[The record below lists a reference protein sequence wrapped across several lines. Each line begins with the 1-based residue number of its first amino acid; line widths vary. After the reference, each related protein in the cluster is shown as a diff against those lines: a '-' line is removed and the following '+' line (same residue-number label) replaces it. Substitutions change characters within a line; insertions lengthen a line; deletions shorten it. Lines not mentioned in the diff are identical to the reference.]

1 MILKTSSTSWKRELR
16 ETYLW
21 SLKRNRGMMALF
33 AALLFLAFP
42 VLLLFGLANA
52 NIRMDP
58 MTLEVYGVSAQYAS
72 VFGDMTGSAMTLSVP
87 TLCALFTLLFAVQ
100 LFRYMHMKRS
110 VDLFHSLPVRRSAML
125 LGRILA
131 GLTALYIPLALNV
144 GIASLIALCF
154 NIENKG
160 GQIGDLFVQM
170 LGLMLVLAAAFL
182 FCVLMAVCTGT
193 TLDMVLS
200 VIGVN
205 IAYPILVYSSV
216 YLVSC
221 LLPGFNMT
229 VNLDNTLLVALAP
242 FVGIFLHASDA
253 PTFFVWWA
261 ILAVFLLLSSVYLY
275 RRRKSESA
283 ENTFAFQIPKG
294 LIRFLITAVGG
305 FGLGFILFW
314 YNSSTANFLI
324 GLLLGSLA
332 AHVVVEAIYSR
343 GFSRMKRS
351 FAGYAVFLGAFIVF
365 YGVVATGAFGYVDRI
380 PAIEDI
386 ESVSFEDNT
395 YYQEFGSDHFD
406 IQGEQYENLASV
418 KPEICQVENVEK
430 VLEFHRSV
438 VEFQKQ
444 AGFPFRMSQG
454 GGIQYQIV
462 YHLKDGST
470 FQREYQWSPFNTP
483 NAEENSQRLQQLS
496 SDIVNSEEYKTSGNL
511 LFYLEPGDISQIE
524 IENYDE
530 QSDMAAKTY
539 RLNDAQKQALL
550 EALRQDTLD
559 LDITNREDFSGRVA
573 CLYLRCG
580 DENGLFQPAEGSKLK
595 NLVGDYTGKIQVS
608 ISPYTLTE
616 NQKDLAVVQLLEEQG
631 WTAEES

>member
-1 MILKTSSTSWKRELR
+1 MTSKTSSTSWKRELR

-21 SLKRNRGMMALF
+21 SLKQNRGMMALF

-52 NIRMDP
+52 NIRTDP
-58 MTLEVYGVSAQYAS
+58 MTLETYGVSAQYAS
-72 VFGDMTGSAMTLSVP
+72 AFGDIAGFAMTLSVP
-87 TLCALFTLLFAVQ
+87 ALCALFTLLFAVQ
-100 LFRYMHMKRS
+100 LFRYMHRKRS

-131 GLTALYIPLALNV
+131 GLTALYVPLTLNV
-144 GIASLIALCF
+144 GIASVIALCF
-154 NIENKG
+154 DIENKG
-160 GQIGDLFVQM
+160 GQIGDLFLQM

-182 FCVLMAVCTGT
+182 FCVMMAVCTGT

-242 FVGIFLHASDA
+242 FIGIFLHASDA

-261 ILAVFLLLSSVYLY
+261 ILTVFLLLSSIYLY

-283 ENTFAFQIPKG
+283 ENPFAFQIPKG

-314 YNSSTANFLI
+314 YHSSTVNFLI

-332 AHVVVEAIYSR
+332 AHIVVEAIYSR

-365 YGVVATGAFGYVDRI
+365 YGAVATGAFGYVDRI
-380 PAIEDI
+380 PAIADI
-386 ESVSFEDNT
+386 ESVSFEDDT

-406 IQGEQYENLASV
+406 IQGEQFENLASV
-418 KPEICQVENVEK
+418 KPEIRQTENVEK
-430 VLEFHRSV
+430 VLEFHRSM

-444 AGFPFRMSQG
+444 AGFPFRMSRDNG
-454 GGIQYQIV
+454 VQYRIV

-470 FQREYQWSPFNTP
+470 FQREYRWSLSDASNV
-483 NAEENSQRLQQLS
+483 EENSQRLQQLS
-496 SDIVNSEEYKTSGNL
+496 SGIVNSEEYKTSGNL
-511 LFYLEPGDISQIE
+511 LFYLEPEDISQIE

-539 RLNDAQKQALL
+539 RLNEPQKQALL
-550 EALRQDTLD
+550 EALREDTLR
-559 LDITNREDFSGRVA
+559 LDITGREDSSGRVA
-573 CLYLRCG
+573 CLYLQCG
-580 DENGLFQPAEGSKLK
+580 DEEGLFQPVEGSKLK
-595 NLVGDYTGKIQVS
+595 DLVGDYTGKIRVS
-608 ISPYTLTE
+608 ANPYILTE
-616 NQKDLAVVQLLEEQG
+616 NQNDLAVVQFLEKQG
-631 WTAEES
+631 WGTGDR